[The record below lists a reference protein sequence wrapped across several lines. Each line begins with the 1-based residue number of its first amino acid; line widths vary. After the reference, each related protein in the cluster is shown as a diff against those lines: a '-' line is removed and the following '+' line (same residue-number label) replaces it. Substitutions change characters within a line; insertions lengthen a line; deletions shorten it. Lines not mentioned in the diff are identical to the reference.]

1 LRTFCRDE
9 VTKMKAGETA
19 YIVESNRFIR
29 EVEIKSCA
37 GGMYLIK
44 FKDSGGGIKVKEHR
58 LFATREDAE
67 SSLQTK
73 QKGRT
78 KTPYDYI

>member
-1 LRTFCRDE
+1 MVKL
-9 VTKMKAGETA
+9 KAGDTA
-19 YIVESNRFIR
+19 FIVESNRFIR

-58 LFATREDAE
+58 LFATKEEAE
-67 SSLQTK
+67 ASLK
-73 QKGRT
+73 AC
-78 KTPYDYI
+78 